1 MRKYAELG
9 IKVLQRTNFA
19 NEMRRGSKYT
29 LKSRMKAS
37 STMESPKSLYKQG
50 TILHRK
56 QKRSEEV
63 TLPWKLY
70 AVTGALWINVHTSTE
85 TRTIFIQ
92 KNDYQLNFKCYFMLK
107 YISSQSYKR
116 AFRCATMC
124 ITACLNYGRYI
135 SLTSCSI

>member
-56 QKRSEEV
+56 
-63 TLPWKLY
+63 
-70 AVTGALWINVHTSTE
+70 
-85 TRTIFIQ
+85 
-92 KNDYQLNFKCYFMLK
+92 
-107 YISSQSYKR
+107 
-116 AFRCATMC
+116 
-124 ITACLNYGRYI
+124 
-135 SLTSCSI
+135 